1 MDRARGNPRIWA
13 LALAVGLVL
22 ADSSIVVLALPDIY
36 RELDTSV
43 FGATWVLVSFN
54 LVMALAAVPAA
65 LLARRVGPGRAA
77 AVGLAIFAGAG
88 LACGVADELST
99 LILARCVQALGGAL
113 AVTAA
118 LELLPATVG
127 SERRATVVWASAGAT
142 GAALGPAVGG
152 ILTQL
157 VSWQS
162 IFLLQVP
169 LALSAAVPILT
180 VPRPA
185 MSTPVH
191 KRAQCPRGGRASPA
205 PATRCRPG

>member
-36 RELDTSV
+36 RDLDTSV

-65 LLARRVGPGRAA
+65 MLARRVGPGRAA
-77 AVGLAIFAGAG
+77 ALGLAIFAGAG
-88 LACGVADELST
+88 LACGLSDNLTT
-99 LILARCVQALGGAL
+99 LIIARSVQAIGGAL
-113 AVTAA
+113 AVTAP
-118 LELLPATVG
+118 LELPPATVG
-127 SERRATVVWASAGAT
+127 SERRATAIWATAGAT

-162 IFLLQVP
+162 IFLIQVP
-169 LALSAAVPILT
+169 IALAAAVRTLP
-180 VPRPA
+180 VARHE
-185 MSTPVH
+185 MSTRVIERELRPT
-191 KRAQCPRGGRASPA
+191 GRPNLWANVA
-205 PATRCRPG
+205 LAM